1 MKEGKEIAENEKYKF
16 ECDGT
21 TRTIIIK
28 QASLQDV
35 AEYTCVA
42 ESVRTST
49 ELELEGQEQKI
60 EFNQKEMKT
69 EQTIKKGDDVTFTVP
84 FADIL
89 AKKCSVQWMYKSTE
103 IKTSEKVTLT
113 QCKYVHNKSCFPDH
127 HYRHKE
133 VCQHYNQAC
142 GKY

>member
-1 MKEGKEIAENEKYKF
+1 MKEGKEISENDKYKF

-60 EFNQKEMKT
+60 EFNEKEMKT
-69 EQTIKKGDDVTFTVP
+69 EQTIKKGEDVTFTVP

-103 IKTSEKVTLT
+103 IKTSEKVKLT
-113 QCKYVHNKSCFPDH
+113 KCKCFQISSP
-127 HYRHKE
+127 YPFSRSSL
-133 VCQHYNQAC
+133 QLRRSMSA
-142 GKY
+142 